1 MKENT
6 ANFYGIANDVKT
18 FATRDDPDTIAQ
30 ARIVMTAVCRTYST
44 NQYVKSGPAYSTKLI
59 LYSKDPT
66 VCKYMAKVRKGDAIQ
81 VKGTPVSKDVEKK
94 YRCAACGQVFID
106 KKATT
111 VYIDPVFVSV
121 RERYNAGK
129 LEKKDIIEL
138 IMDEIEDNKET
149 LMSLIAEKYVG
160 DTHVG
165 NEQRN
170 ELHAFA
176 ERIYEDVSLRSK
188 GLSQTEM
195 RRMIRLQGE
204 IGNEFIGIGTL
215 VRDPVPEDLY
225 INPRTNKAQFKALLA
240 FNRIRHIYTDDPDK
254 RTDYIMFV
262 SNSKYAPLYYEV
274 LKKGSSIYIRGNVTT
289 REFERKIECTEC
301 GYVNKAKA
309 LATEI
314 RALNVVF
321 LKNCQLVMSDVGKP
335 DYDDIFENVPDDQMP
350 QFIDKIKMLGTQDN
364 PVSFINVLGDME
376 PEEMAQTL
384 ANLRLV
390 DNNVEHRTIVNAL
403 SNITPEDLPDI
414 VDKLKRIV
422 AGENYINFDEDAEDE
437 EYEDEDEDEDDDE
450 YEDDEYDDE
459 GYDDDEEYE
468 DD

>member
-1 MKENT
+1 M
-6 ANFYGIANDVKT
+6 
-18 FATRDDPDTIAQ
+18 
-30 ARIVMTAVCRTYST
+30 
-44 NQYVKSGPAYSTKLI
+44 L
-59 LYSKDPT
+59 
-66 VCKYMAKVRKGDAIQ
+66 
-81 VKGTPVSKDVEKK
+81 
-94 YRCAACGQVFID
+94 
-106 KKATT
+106 
-111 VYIDPVFVSV
+111 
-121 RERYNAGK
+121 
-129 LEKKDIIEL
+129 
-138 IMDEIEDNKET
+138 
-149 LMSLIAEKYVG
+149 
-160 DTHVG
+160 
-165 NEQRN
+165 
-170 ELHAFA
+170 
-176 ERIYEDVSLRSK
+176 
-188 GLSQTEM
+188 
-195 RRMIRLQGE
+195 
-204 IGNEFIGIGTL
+204 
-215 VRDPVPEDLY
+215 
-225 INPRTNKAQFKALLA
+225 
-240 FNRIRHIYTDDPDK
+240 
-254 RTDYIMFV
+254 V

-274 LKKGSSIYIRGNVTT
+274 LKKGSSIYVRGNVTT

-301 GYVNKAKA
+301 GYINKANA

-335 DYDDIFENVPDDQMP
+335 DYDDIFESVPDDQMP